1 MKNISLN
8 VVNLHV
14 CRIKKI
20 HSQITNI
27 IINVYFHL
35 SFTVLQEC
43 ATDSEE
49 LIYPLRAPSTCSAPP
64 DLLMTSDREPIG
76 MRSPQSTPKNVKI
89 TTKTKLLDETPT
101 EKMCLE
107 VSNGFLF

>member
-1 MKNISLN
+1 M
-8 VVNLHV
+8 
-14 CRIKKI
+14 
-20 HSQITNI
+20 
-27 IINVYFHL
+27 

-76 MRSPQSTPKNVKI
+76 MRTPQSTPKNVKI

-107 VSNGFLF
+107 VNKSKIKVTLFSSNYSGLCC